1 MSFITYNKDVN
12 EAFNNPYPLSHDN
25 KGSYG
30 QWSFITDDDIFYL
43 CTFNFGEEILNDEN
57 SSRVKYL
64 IITFETE
71 NGEMNLTGTGDAF
84 RVLASVIQA
93 ARNESKKF
101 KEADYINFA
110 AAGTEPSRQKLY
122 TRFTKILK
130 KMYKFKYTREHK
142 MKSDIHYFLSHTKII
157 DDVIKTD
164 YTMPH

>member
-1 MSFITYNKDVN
+1 MSMSFITYNKHIN

-30 QWSFITDDDIFYL
+30 QWSFVTDDDIFYL
-43 CTFNFGEEILNDEN
+43 CTFNFGEEILDD
-57 SSRVKYL
+57 SSKLKYL

-71 NGEMNLTGTGDAF
+71 SGEMNLTGTGDAF

-110 AAGTEPSRQKLY
+110 AAGSEPSRQKLY

-130 KMYKFKYTREHK
+130 KMYKFKYTREWNIK
-142 MKSDIHYFLSHTKII
+142 ADKYYFLSYRDILS
-157 DDVIKTD
+157 DVIKN
-164 YTMPH
+164 Y